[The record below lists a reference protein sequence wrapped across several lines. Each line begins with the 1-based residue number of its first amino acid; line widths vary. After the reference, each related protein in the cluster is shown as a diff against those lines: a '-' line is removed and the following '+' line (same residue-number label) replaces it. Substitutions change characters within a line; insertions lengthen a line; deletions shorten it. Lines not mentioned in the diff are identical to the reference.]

1 MGLYRGWNTLLVRK
15 VPSFFEFPS
24 CLTFLVSGTRLRPVL
39 FHPWPAQ
46 GFSPSRT
53 HFERR
58 RDWSPR
64 MQVRYEASLFQAQP
78 SDPVF
83 TRVAVRHSRGPC
95 HALIFHF
102 CDSSVARDWNGPAQ
116 TKLADHVTNGAP
128 LLSVELMRT
137 TEYVWRVRPMRFP
150 QDSIHVLSFFRL
162 FFFLVFADLFTEG
175 VSPGSFS
182 CAWLKCSR
190 RFQLA
195 LVIWVVLVWQKQI
208 LVKLVRSTH

>member
-1 MGLYRGWNTLLVRK
+1 MNLFQISFAILEIFHEKKILNRIMNIKEKWGCIMDEILYLYTKFHR
-15 VPSFFEFPS
+15 FFEFPS
-24 CLTFLVSGTRLRPVL
+24 CLTFLVSGTRLRPAL

-64 MQVRYEASLFQAQP
+64 MQVRYEASLFQARP

-102 CDSSVARDWNGPAQ
+102 CDSSVARGWNGPAQ
-116 TKLADHVTNGAP
+116 TKLADHVTNDAR
-128 LLSVELMRT
+128 LLSLELMQT

-150 QDSIHVLSFFRL
+150 
-162 FFFLVFADLFTEG
+162 
-175 VSPGSFS
+175 
-182 CAWLKCSR
+182 
-190 RFQLA
+190 
-195 LVIWVVLVWQKQI
+195 
-208 LVKLVRSTH
+208 